1 VDLQLREGK
10 IVCLLGENGAG
21 KSTLMKVLTG
31 VHTEF
36 EGHILL
42 DGKPVRFKNT
52 KEAFA
57 QGKPNSPARIL
68 GTVSS
73 EDRGEQV
80 AETFLEF
87 RATSRVVHF
96 DTLAFATDQ
105 AGLAQDFEML
115 GEGRLGQGAVFD
127 LAEVGAIQGAF

>member
-1 VDLQLREGK
+1 MTAPGRGWRAGPM
-10 IVCLLGENGAG
+10 IAALLSDENRCYPCTRPS
-21 KSTLMKVLTG
+21 KTFDRCRSTRSL
-31 VHTEF
+31 
-36 EGHILL
+36 
-42 DGKPVRFKNT
+42 
-52 KEAFA
+52 
-57 QGKPNSPARIL
+57 NSPARIL
-68 GTVSS
+68 SAVSS

-127 LAEVGAIQGAF
+127 LAEVGAIEGAFRGGHLRVDLGAHARQ